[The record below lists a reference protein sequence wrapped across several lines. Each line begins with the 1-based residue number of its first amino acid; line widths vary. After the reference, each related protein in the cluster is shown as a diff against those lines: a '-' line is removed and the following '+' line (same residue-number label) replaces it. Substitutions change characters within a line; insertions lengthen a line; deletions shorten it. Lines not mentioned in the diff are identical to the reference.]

1 MTKKVFT
8 RLKEEN
14 EGFNVPESAIIKG
27 SQLKDLTNKELLHY
41 YEKLERW
48 ISKGWKHEGR
58 YILQDY
64 TRYEILNRMEGVNN
78 ND

>member
-1 MTKKVFT
+1 MA
-8 RLKEEN
+8 KE
-14 EGFNVPESAIIKG
+14 FSVPESAIIKG
-27 SQLKDLTNKELLHY
+27 SQLKDLSNNELLHY

-64 TRYEILNRMEGVNN
+64 TRYEILDRMKGANN
-78 ND
+78 NG